1 MHTKGKAELSKL
13 FTPTDSEPSCH
24 IEIDGKVYFSTVSGN
39 DVANAERL
47 VTCWNEYDTLKAKL
61 YSLELEN
68 IALRGAESAAIQ
80 EINHYKAKAEL
91 FDEAVGIIELLDGAG
106 LNPITSLQLEKCRK
120 ASDYLSKAK
129 EL

>member
-47 VTCWNEYDTLKAKL
+47 VTCWNEYDTLKAK
-61 YSLELEN
+61 
-68 IALRGAESAAIQ
+68 
-80 EINHYKAKAEL
+80 AEL

-120 ASDYLSKAK
+120 ASDFLSKAK